1 MWNARRSLR
10 EWRIEDSPRQIRLT
24 KGEARDIMG
33 NDVREYTMRMVQEA
47 SAEANRE
54 ATPAPPLRR
63 PPGDSWKNLKHKMAM
78 QSTAKSKEAARKQ
91 SLIDDW
97 VNILGNVFQRN
108 RSQPTLDT
116 HTRGTE
122 TDDSDWSVTHSES
135 NRDLSV
141 GEEEHEEGP
150 QHVGGAEASIRQ
162 MNSLAREQAAV
173 ARASPYSTAP
183 PIFSSSTLLIILR
196 FLIHWLRTLLGA
208 RRLDRGGKAPSHY
221 EERRYHRSLHASAE
235 FHSLPGATRSW
246 AAAGFSQVHLA

>member
-162 MNSLAREQAAV
+162 MNSLAREQVQDAL
-173 ARASPYSTAP
+173 TA
-183 PIFSSSTLLIILR
+183 
-196 FLIHWLRTLLGA
+196 GA
-208 RRLDRGGKAPSHY
+208 RRQAIMKSADTIGAFMPQLSFTRSPEPLAPGRRQGSH
-221 EERRYHRSLHASAE
+221 SSTASA
-235 FHSLPGATRSW
+235 LRPTPGRRSGPRRIESTS
-246 AAAGFSQVHLA
+246 AV